1 MQNDVAVYTTGLT
14 KTFGDFVA
22 VDHIDFEI
30 HAGEIYGFLGPN
42 GAGKSTTIKM
52 LTGLLLPT
60 SGEGYV
66 LGYDVYKE
74 SERIKENIGYMSQ
87 RFSLYEDLTVGE
99 NIDFYS
105 SIYGLRGDRKKDR
118 IEFILD
124 MANLAERWEQIAGT
138 LSGGQKQRL
147 ALGCSIIHEPRM
159 LFLDEPTA
167 GVDPLS
173 RRDFWD
179 LLYQQSALGTTIM
192 ITTHY
197 MDEAEHCHKLTF
209 IDEGRLIASGTPE
222 SLKTTHGS
230 DKIIEIRPRPL
241 MTAYELLSKQY
252 PDSAV
257 TVFGDTIHMFAEN
270 GVDEIEGFLTDN
282 DVECLSIEYVTTTL
296 EDLFVLFL
304 KEDMSWQA

>member
-1 MQNDVAVYTTGLT
+1 MQDDVAVYTKGLT
-14 KTFGDFVA
+14 KKFGDFVA

-30 HAGEIYGFLGPN
+30 HRGEIYGFLGPN

-105 SIYGLRGDRKKDR
+105 SIYGLRGGRKKER
-118 IEFILD
+118 IEFIL
-124 MANLAERWEQIAGT
+124 EIAGT

-147 ALGCSIIHEPRM
+147 ALGCSIIHEPRI

-179 LLYQQSALGTTIM
+179 LLYQQSAVGTTIM

-209 IDEGRLIASGTPE
+209 IEQGRLIASGTPE
-222 SLKTTHGS
+222 TLKTTYGS

-241 MTAYELLSKQY
+241 MSAYELLSNRY
-252 PDSAV
+252 PESAV

-270 GVDEIEGFLTDN
+270 GVEEIEGFLTDN
-282 DVECLSIEYVTTTL
+282 DIDCLSIEYVTTTL

-304 KEDMSWQA
+304 KEEMTWQA

>member
-1 MQNDVAVYTTGLT
+1 MEDNVAVYTSSLT

-22 VDHIDFEI
+22 VDNIDFEI

-74 SERIKENIGYMSQ
+74 AERIKENIGYMSQ

-105 SIYGLRGDRKKDR
+105 SIYGLRGERKKER
-118 IEFILD
+118 IDFILE
-124 MANLAERWEQIAGT
+124 MANLTERWEQIAGS

-179 LLYQQSALGTTIM
+179 LLYKQSSLGTTIM

-209 IDEGRLIASGTPE
+209 IEEGKLIATGTPE
-222 SLKTTHGS
+222 SLKTEYGS

-241 MTAYELLSKQY
+241 MAAYDLLSNRY
-252 PDSAV
+252 PDCAV

-270 GVDEIEGFLTDN
+270 GIDEISTFLAEN
-282 DVECLSIEYVTTTL
+282 DVECLSIDYVTSTL

-304 KEDMSWQA
+304 KEEMSWRA